1 VRRPALT
8 GVLLVVL
15 TAASVATYV
24 GLRAMVDARFDG
36 SLFAL
41 PSQVYARPLVVH
53 TGDTLEPGAF
63 VERLRRIG
71 YRPGPGANLAPGE
84 YSRSRWQIVVERRA
98 GPGSPAGRVEMRLAR
113 SGTVREIRG
122 PGSARPAEAAFGA
135 ERVAEIQGAYRV
147 ERRLLVLDEVPEE
160 LVRAVLE
167 MEDRNFYQ
175 HQGLDLWRIGGATL
189 ANLRAGRIVQGGST
203 ITQQLVKNL
212 FLTPERTLWRKLR
225 EAAMAL
231 IIEVH
236 REKREILE
244 AYLNEIYLG
253 QRGSVAIHG
262 VAAGARHYF
271 GKSVAELSLAESA
284 LLAGM
289 IAAPGRF
296 SPFSNLEAAT
306 SRRNLVLGVLHARD
320 EISDGQYQLAL
331 TEPIYV
337 VHGRDDPTPAPYFV
351 DWVARQLPEGL
362 DAERLEREGLAVHST
377 LDADLQRAANDA
389 VQTGLAR
396 LEADFPPLAREEAPL
411 QAALIALDP
420 RDGSVLALVGG
431 REWGAS
437 QFNRATQAHRQPGS
451 VFKPVVALAALSSR
465 DGEAPRFTLASQL
478 LDEPLS
484 VETIEGPWE
493 PSNFDGEFRGRV
505 SVRET
510 LERSLNVPT
519 ARLGLAIGPERVAET
534 GARLGIESALRPV
547 PSLALGSSEVTLLEM
562 TRAYSVLASGGALPR
577 VRGWVSVRSADGSVM
592 ALSEPNATR
601 VFDAAETWL
610 VTSALLGAV
619 DHGTG
624 AGLAGFDLP
633 VPVAGKTGTTNGFRD
648 AWFIGYT
655 PELVTGVWVG
665 FDDASSLGIPA
676 SVAALPIFGRFMESA
691 VPVTSSGRFARPPQ
705 VELVRVNHELGMRAG
720 AGCSGEREEF
730 LRGTAPER
738 VCSNPGWNAMRG
750 FRWLRERLRDLSTVA
765 SESRARVRNQN

>member
-1 VRRPALT
+1 
-8 GVLLVVL
+8 
-15 TAASVATYV
+15 
-24 GLRAMVDARFDG
+24 
-36 SLFAL
+36 
-41 PSQVYARPLVVH
+41 
-53 TGDTLEPGAF
+53 
-63 VERLRRIG
+63 
-71 YRPGPGANLAPGE
+71 
-84 YSRSRWQIVVERRA
+84 
-98 GPGSPAGRVEMRLAR
+98 
-113 SGTVREIRG
+113 
-122 PGSARPAEAAFGA
+122 
-135 ERVAEIQGAYRV
+135 
-147 ERRLLVLDEVPEE
+147 
-160 LVRAVLE
+160 
-167 MEDRNFYQ
+167 MEDRNFYR
-175 HQGLDLWRIGGATL
+175 HQGLDLWRIGGATV
-189 ANLRAGRIVQGGST
+189 ANVRAGRIVQGGST

-271 GKSVAELSLAESA
+271 DKSVAELSLAESA

-296 SPFSNLEAAT
+296 SPFSDLEAAT

-331 TEPIYV
+331 TEPLYV

-362 DAERLEREGLAVHST
+362 DAERLEREGFAVHST

-389 VQTGLAR
+389 VQSGLAR
-396 LEADFPPLAREEAPL
+396 LEADFPSLVREEAREEAPL

-437 QFNRATQAHRQPGS
+437 QFNRATQARRQPGS
-451 VFKPVVALAALSSR
+451 VFKPVVALAALGAR
-465 DGEAPRFTLASQL
+465 DGEAPGFTLASPL

-484 VETIEGPWE
+484 VETIEGTWE

-534 GARLGIESALRPV
+534 GARLGIESPLRPV

-562 TRAYSVLASGGALPR
+562 TRAYSVLASGGQLPR
-577 VRGWVSVRSADGSVM
+577 IRGWATVRAADGSVM
-592 ALSEPNATR
+592 ALSEPNATP

-665 FDDASSLGIPA
+665 FDDASGLGIPA
-676 SVAALPIFGRFMESA
+676 SAAALPIFGRFMESA
-691 VPVTSSGRFARPPQ
+691 VPVTSSGRFTRPPQ

-720 AGCSGEREEF
+720 VGCSGESEEF
-730 LRGTAPER
+730 LPGTAPEG
-738 VCSNPGWNAMRG
+738 VCSNAGWNQARRG

-765 SESRARVRNQN
+765 AESRARVRSQN